1 MKKINLTIAVV
12 VICILINI
20 SCGNPKPKETEITS
34 QPSID
39 LIEPKEQDV
48 QNSNNIVAE
57 ENNHTNESLKNNQ
70 DQEKQFRSDL
80 ESLRRKETEVTLG
93 YMNLKFD
100 YNIAVS
106 MMNEI
111 YMERNELIEQGKQI
125 NYCCI
130 EGIERLNRLNREYI
144 ERWGMSQE

>member
-111 YMERNELIEQGKQI
+111 YMVRINAWLDKLNIEDSQ
-125 NYCCI
+125 
-130 EGIERLNRLNREYI
+130 RETH
-144 ERWGMSQE
+144 

>member
-1 MKKINLTIAVV
+1 MKKTEKLLNGGIHSLWEQLSV
-12 VICILINI
+12 
-20 SCGNPKPKETEITS
+20 SDKPCASLSLLFK
-34 QPSID
+34 
-39 LIEPKEQDV
+39 
-48 QNSNNIVAE
+48 
-57 ENNHTNESLKNNQ
+57 NESLKNNQ
-70 DQEKQFRSDL
+70 DQEKQFRSDI